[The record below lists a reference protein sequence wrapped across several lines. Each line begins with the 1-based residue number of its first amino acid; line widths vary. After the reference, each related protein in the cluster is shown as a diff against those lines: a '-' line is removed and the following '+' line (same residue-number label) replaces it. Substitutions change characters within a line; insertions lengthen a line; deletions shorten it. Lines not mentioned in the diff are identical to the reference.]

1 MATALTPAVVQPRRA
16 PDDASAGTGAGGA
29 HGADGGSGGDGGAD
43 VTAVAPRPL
52 RTLPGF
58 AAVFAGAALV
68 GRLTVLDGG
77 DISLVWPAAGV
88 AVLWLL
94 ARSGRGLPWLDVA
107 VLAVVSWLVTAL
119 TGTAVLDAVVL
130 GLASAVQAATFCV
143 LLRRWCPHLWAGR
156 ARTAFTRVEELWW
169 FLLAAVVCSI
179 ASAPAVPVVL
189 WLEGE
194 AWSWPLVLV
203 WLVRNAVGILVV
215 GTLGFSVGSFVRER
229 RSAPARPP
237 GQRRLAPTRLG
248 EHVAAVFLPPAM
260 YGVWFV
266 ALESL
271 PLAFPLIALTVWT
284 GSRLRTRFVVAHDT
298 AMGVTA
304 IVFTLAGIGPFAAVG
319 DEVTQVLV
327 AHLYVG
333 LVTVIG
339 LSLALSRDER
349 DRLVRDLRAA
359 GDEAHTQA
367 GLLATIVDTLDEG
380 VTVTDA
386 TGRIVLRNSRA
397 TELMGGVTSTTGA
410 VAASSYYGLYR
421 LDGSPVPDAEL
432 PYRLALAHGSAR
444 DVELLVR
451 NAGIPRGR
459 VLSFSSALLP
469 ADAGTGVV
477 TVMRDVTTQREEL
490 TRAAQVQASLLP
502 ASLPDVPGYA
512 VAARFSPA
520 GSVGGDFYDWQPVF
534 GGLVVTLADVMGKGT
549 GAAIL
554 AATSRSVLRSFGPER
569 DVAAALVAAE
579 EAMEADLAGAGAF
592 VTVFH
597 ARVDIVTGT
606 VTYADAG
613 HGLSLVVRADGGSER
628 LPALGLPLGVAP
640 GTPRRTGTAHLD
652 SGDLLLMFSDAV
664 LDAIGG
670 TVADL
675 GRVEAAVRGAV
686 SADAAAQAVLTLVA
700 DAGEQL
706 DDLTVVAV
714 RRDDV
719 RDLLR

>member
-1 MATALTPAVVQPRRA
+1 MASALTAAVRQTPTSAPSGPVPARARRA
-16 PDDASAGTGAGGA
+16 PTSW
-29 HGADGGSGGDGGAD
+29 
-43 VTAVAPRPL
+43 
-52 RTLPGF
+52 RTLVGF
-58 AAVFAGAALV
+58 AAIYAGAALV
-68 GRLTVLDGG
+68 GRLTVLEGG
-77 DISLVWPAAGV
+77 EVSLVWPAAGV
-88 AVLWLL
+88 AVLWL
-94 ARSGRGLPWLDVA
+94 AVRANGSLPRLDLA
-107 VLAVVSWLVTAL
+107 VLASVTWVVNVL
-119 TGTAVLDAVVL
+119 TGTPPPEALVLSA
-130 GLASAVQAATFCV
+130 ASVAQAATFCV
-143 LLRRWCPHLWAGR
+143 LFSRWCPRIWLGAGR
-156 ARTAFTRVEELWW
+156 TPFVRVEELWW
-169 FLLAAVVCSI
+169 LVLAAV
-179 ASAPAVPVVL
+179 ASSFVSGLLVPAVT
-189 WLEGE
+189 WMSGDG
-194 AWSWPLVLV
+194 WSWPLVLV
-203 WLVRNAVGILVV
+203 WVVRNTVSILVV
-215 GTLGFSVGSFVRER
+215 GTLGFSIGSWLHER
-229 RSAPARPP
+229 RSVRDRPDGGARWV
-237 GQRRLAPTRLG
+237 PTRLG
-248 EHVAAVFLPPAM
+248 EHVAAVIVPPAM

-284 GSRLRTRFVVAHDT
+284 GTRLRTRFVVAHDS

-304 IVFTLAGIGPFAAVG
+304 ILFTLAGIGPFAAVG
-319 DEVTQVLV
+319 DQVTQVVV
-327 AHLYVG
+327 AQLYVG
-333 LVTVIG
+333 LVSVIG
-339 LSLALSRDER
+339 LALALARDER
-349 DRLVRDLRAA
+349 DRLVRDVRAA
-359 GDEAHTQA
+359 GDEARTQA
-367 GLLATIVDTLDEG
+367 GLLSTIVDTMDEG
-380 VTVTDA
+380 VTVTDRD
-386 TGRIVLRNSRA
+386 GRIVLRNRRA
-397 TELMGGVTSTTGA
+397 SELMGGVTSTTGV
-410 VAASSYYGLYR
+410 VASSSYYGLYR
-421 LDGSPVPDAEL
+421 PDGSPVDDAEL
-432 PYRLALAHGSAR
+432 PHHRALVTGAIVR
-444 DVELLVR
+444 DVDLLVR
-451 NAGIPRGR
+451 NVGVPRGR
-459 VLSFSSALLP
+459 VVSFSSAPLP
-469 ADAGTGVV
+469 DEAGGGVV

-597 ARVDIVTGT
+597 ARVDIVTGA

-628 LPALGLPLGVAP
+628 LPALGLPLGVDPGAP
-640 GTPRRTGTAHLD
+640 RHSGTTHLD
-652 SGDLLLMFSDAV
+652 SGDVLLMFSDAV

>member
-1 MATALTPAVVQPRRA
+1 MATAHAPAVERPGHGPDAAA
-16 PDDASAGTGAGGA
+16 PVGGGA
-29 HGADGGSGGDGGAD
+29 ADRT
-43 VTAVAPRPL
+43 VPAPRTL

-58 AAVFAGAALV
+58 AVVYGGAALL
-68 GRLTVLDGG
+68 GRLTVIDGG

-88 AVLWLL
+88 GVLWLL
-94 ARSGRGLPWLDVA
+94 ARSGGGLPWLDVA
-107 VLAVVSWLVTAL
+107 ALALVSFLVTAL
-119 TGTAVLDAVVL
+119 TGTAVPDAVVL
-130 GLASAVQAATFCV
+130 GVASAVQAATFCV
-143 LLRRWCPHLWAGR
+143 LLRRWCPRLWGGR
-156 ARTAFTRVEELWW
+156 ARAGFLRVEELWW
-169 FLLAAVVCSI
+169 FLLVAIACSV
-179 ASAPAVPVVL
+179 ASAPAVPAVL

-194 AWSWPLVLV
+194 ALSWPLVLV
-203 WLVRNAVGILVV
+203 WVVRNAVGILVV
-215 GTLGFSVGSFVRER
+215 GTLGLTVGSFVRER
-229 RSAPARPP
+229 RRAPARPP
-237 GQRRLAPTRLG
+237 GARRLAPARLA

-260 YGVWFV
+260 YAVWFV

-319 DEVTQVLV
+319 DQVTQVLI

-349 DRLVRDLRAA
+349 DRLVRDLRGAS
-359 GDEAHTQA
+359 DEAHTQA
-367 GLLATIVDTLDEG
+367 ELLATIVDTLDEG

-386 TGRIVLRNSRA
+386 TGRVVLRNSRA
-397 TELMGGVTSTTGA
+397 SELMGGVTSPTGT
-410 VAASSYYGLYR
+410 VATSAYYGLFR
-421 LDGSPVPDAEL
+421 PDGSPLPDDEL
-432 PYRLALAHGSAR
+432 PHRRAFADGTAR
-444 DVELLVR
+444 DVDLLVR
-451 NAGIPRGR
+451 NVGVPRGR
-459 VLSFSSALLP
+459 ILSFSSARLP
-469 ADAGTGVV
+469 ADAGSGVV

-520 GSVGGDFYDWQPVF
+520 GSVGGDFYDWQPAF

-597 ARVDIVTGT
+597 ARVDIVTGA

-613 HGLSLVVRADGGSER
+613 HGLTLVVRADGGSER
-628 LPALGLPLGVAP
+628 LPALGLPLGVDP
-640 GTPRRTGTAHLD
+640 GAPRRSGTAHLG

-675 GRVEAAVRGAV
+675 GRVEAAVRGAF

-700 DAGEQL
+700 EAGEQL